1 MEPIWTG
8 LVAGATSGSVI
19 AAVLGVILARRS
31 ERIKKEIEA
40 QFARMLDESRSQRA
54 WKEKCV
60 AELLGPVCMQLDR
73 TGRAF
78 KRWEEQNLYLEMKV
92 IREGNLTARDL
103 LLKLPHLI
111 PPDLRYEAT
120 LLVEHYDRWLEE
132 FEKRRQSEKPD
143 LETKFIFVG
152 PVGYGFPS
160 EAEEK
165 FHETFRRYWKELY
178 GADESAN
185 LPKQPGK

>member
-1 MEPIWTG
+1 MELLWTG

-31 ERIKKEIEA
+31 ERIKKEIET
-40 QFARMLDESRSQRA
+40 QFARLLDESRSQRA

-60 AELLGPVCMQLDR
+60 AELLGPVCMQMDR

-78 KRWEEQNLYLEMKV
+78 ARWEEQNLYLEMKV

-111 PPDLRYEAT
+111 PPDLRHEAT
-120 LLVEHYDRWLEE
+120 LLIEHYDRWLEE
-132 FEKRRQSEKPD
+132 FEKRRQAEKPD
-143 LETKFIFVG
+143 LETPFIFVG
-152 PVGYGFPS
+152 PVGYGFPRY
-160 EAEEK
+160 AEEK
-165 FHETFRRYWKELY
+165 FYVTFRQYWKELY
-178 GADESAN
+178 G
-185 LPKQPGK
+185 QPDAA